1 MSKRLIDTLARGG
14 VEPLYKLA
22 GKTAI
27 DLLDRL
33 ETKSLGAH
41 VLATIVV
48 ERLGPSEAL
57 KTPPIRG
64 LALTALKRDEAEQL
78 ADVLVLPEREDPFER
93 LLRAHF
99 DRSESLL
106 ETLHAYFGVPYETE
120 EVEEKPSRIAAAPPY
135 VLFPHQR
142 KASLQVR
149 EKLALKDARV
159 LLHMPTGAGKTRTA
173 MTTIADILR
182 GLPDGQV
189 VVWLAHSEELC
200 DQAFDEAVKAW
211 SAIGS
216 RELTVYRHYGH
227 HRIANLA
234 DVRDGIIVAGL
245 QLLYKDSL
253 SRQGEILELSRR
265 VKLIVMDEAHQATAP
280 TYSHLINLLQRRQ
293 ETGIL
298 GLSATPGRSL
308 KDVGADLQL
317 AAFFNRQKVRL
328 EVEGHASPIDWLVA
342 EGYLAKTEFVPL
354 PFKPKGDLKLTEAEE
369 QRLQEGFDL
378 PDRIVKALAA
388 DDARNLLIVQAVEKE
403 VAAGGKVILFAISVE
418 HAGVI
423 ASVLRLRGVK
433 AAAVTSSTPSE
444 RRRQLIQRYRD
455 TEEIE
460 VLCNYGVLTTGF
472 DAPKTNVAVIA
483 RPTTSVVLYSQMIG
497 RAARGKNAGG
507 NETCRILTV
516 VDQAPGFRSLGEG
529 FDFWEDIW
537 EEDEPA

>member
-1 MSKRLIDTLARGG
+1 MSKRLIDNLARAG
-14 VEPLYKLA
+14 VEPLYDLA
-22 GKTAI
+22 GKSAI
-27 DLLDRL
+27 DLLERL
-33 ETKSLGAH
+33 ETKGLGAH
-41 VLATIVV
+41 TLATIIA

-57 KTPPIRG
+57 KTPPIRE
-64 LALTALKRDEAEQL
+64 LVLSSLKRDEAVHL
-78 ADVLVLPEREDPFER
+78 ADVLGLAAGDDPFER
-93 LLRAHF
+93 LLRV
-99 DRSESLL
+99 DYGRSEALL
-106 ETLHAYFGVPYETE
+106 ETLHAFFGVAYEAE
-120 EVEEKPSRIAAAPPY
+120 EIEEKPSRVAATPPY
-135 VLFPHQR
+135 TLFPHQR

-149 EKLALKDARV
+149 EKLDGRNARV

-211 SAIGS
+211 SAVGS
-216 RELTVYRHYGH
+216 RELTVYRHYGG
-227 HRIANLA
+227 HRIGDFAE
-234 DVRDGIIVAGL
+234 VKDGIIIAGL

-253 SRQGEILELSRR
+253 NRQSEILELSRR
-265 VKLIVMDEAHQATAP
+265 IKLIVMDEAHQATAP
-280 TYSHLINLLQRRQ
+280 TYSHLINLLQRRG

-342 EGYLAKTEFVPL
+342 EGYLAKTEFVAL
-354 PFKPKGDLKLTEAEE
+354 PFKPRGDLKLTETEE
-369 QRLQEGFDL
+369 RRLQEGFDL
-378 PDRIVKALAA
+378 PDRIVKVLAA
-388 DDARNLLIVQAVEKE
+388 DDARNLLIVQAVEQE
-403 VAAGGKVILFAISVE
+403 VAAGGKVILFAVSVE
-418 HAGVI
+418 HAGLI
-423 ASVLRLRGVK
+423 ASVLRLRGLK

-444 RRRQLIQRYRD
+444 RRRQIIQRYRETD
-455 TEEIE
+455 EYD

-537 EEDEPA
+537 EGE